1 MALKT
6 TSEKGRVGVLGG
18 PEPHLDWA
26 ISSHAAWEEVR
37 GRGLYRTKGS
47 CESFLKAL
55 SKI

>member
-26 ISSHAAWEEVR
+26 ISSHATWEGAGGGGFTELKGLVR
-37 GRGLYRTKGS
+37 V
-47 CESFLKAL
+47 F
-55 SKI
+55 